1 MCLGYVSVWSSLR
14 GNWHISPGSAPGH
27 QGPAAACPGRLLGLP
42 LPSTGAVLVWYP
54 KIQCCGAVIFLF
66 SAPSPPFFLILAPA
80 PFLALKV
87 YSHFKMYILCSNL
100 HKKYGIYQRVFI
112 HPGSLQSDFSK
123 VNIYET
129 DNFGFGSATR
139 HKAVSLKMQTGIL
152 VVVSDHIP
160 FMQI

>member
-1 MCLGYVSVWSSLR
+1 MILNSVTKKDMHYQMRCCFKSKWWTANWFENFPILRQNFTGSVSTKRTWLMCLGYVSVWSSLR

-87 YSHFKMYILCSNL
+87 YSHFKMYILCSNHRWAPL
-100 HKKYGIYQRVFI
+100 F
-112 HPGSLQSDFSK
+112 
-123 VNIYET
+123 
-129 DNFGFGSATR
+129 
-139 HKAVSLKMQTGIL
+139 
-152 VVVSDHIP
+152 
-160 FMQI
+160 